1 MSNISISADSIN
13 AIAMESQASGAE
25 TIRDNSTTVM
35 SSADNRD
42 VDTAELSAIG
52 TETVSRT
59 QDYIGSGTDFS
70 STGTDVDVQHAV
82 SSAIMSGTG
91 SIADKIV

>member
-1 MSNISISADSIN
+1 MSDISISNNTIQ
-13 AIAMESQASGAE
+13 AMGLDSQASGAE
-25 TIRDNSTTVM
+25 SVRETTHTSLSGTDTNNVDNM
-35 SSADNRD
+35 
-42 VDTAELSAIG
+42 ELSVVGAD
-52 TETVSRT
+52 TVSRT